1 MAPRRQGATGEREAE
16 DTRGCCVPGE
26 CLRPR
31 EPVRIEDAIRVLCN
45 NDTCAIGRYMHREC
59 FEQWEGGV
67 LAYLKSCGRA
77 RSWSERQ
84 RHQNLW
90 TKKGYDLAFKAC
102 GCRCGRGHLKKD
114 LDWAPPGA
122 AVRAEEDKKRRRRT
136 RSGRTPA
143 AADGRPRAFS
153 LSSSGSCSPPSA
165 PSEPSASPTHAPTH
179 TVMPTKRNSKTEI
192 VSDRVRYDNFYLFY

>member
-1 MAPRRQGATGEREAE
+1 M
-16 DTRGCCVPGE
+16 PGE

-31 EPVRIEDAIRVLCN
+31 DPVRAENAVHVLCN
-45 NDTCAIGRYMHREC
+45 NDTCTAGRYMHREC
-59 FEQWEGGV
+59 FDQWEAGV

-114 LDWAPPGA
+114 LDWAPPG
-122 AVRAEEDKKRRRRT
+122 VGMKVEEEKKRRRRA
-136 RSGRTPA
+136 RSGRTPVVVDA
-143 AADGRPRAFS
+143 RSRAFS
-153 LSSSGSCSPPSA
+153 LSSSDSCSPPSN
-165 PSEPSASPTHAPTH
+165 SSDMSASPTHAPNLAIT
-179 TVMPTKRNSKTEI
+179 PAKRTSKHEL
-192 VSDRVRYDNFYLFY
+192 VSDRVR